1 MKTKFCS
8 RFMARMANFDADIEL
23 VDILK
28 IAIHRG
34 ALSAGGGQY
43 IFDSV
48 NKLQHP
54 RLAARA
60 ATVPNQKRAANH
72 LKATLAASYLK
83 DIYEDLTD
91 YFVSLLQA
99 AAANGIDSKRL
110 IGEHTVS
117 FEANDVLKA
126 GSWDAV
132 LELVSRAVFRKLE
145 GEKSTQGL
153 INKMNTKLDLGVRIE
168 TIEAALPYLELRHLL
183 VHADGKADAQFC
195 KLYPTIRAS
204 AGLKVEITYDLL
216 QVAKE
221 SIVKLVA
228 EFDRRAVSKKI
239 VGVDCLQR

>member
-1 MKTKFCS
+1 
-8 RFMARMANFDADIEL
+8 MANFDADIEL

-43 IFDSV
+43 IFDAV
-48 NKLQHP
+48 NERQHP

-91 YFVSLLQA
+91 YLVSLLRA

-110 IGEHTVS
+110 IGEHRVS
-117 FEANDVLKA
+117 FEANDILKA

-132 LELVSRAVFRKLE
+132 IELVSKAVFRKLE
-145 GEKSTQGL
+145 SEKSTQEIL
-153 INKMNTKLDLGVRIE
+153 NKMNNKLDLGVRAE

-195 KLYPTIRAS
+195 KSYPTIPAS
-204 AGLKVEITYDLL
+204 AGVKVEITYDLL
-216 QVAKE
+216 QAAKE
-221 SIVKLVA
+221 SIVKLVV
-228 EFDRRAVSKKI
+228 EFDRRAVSKNV
-239 VGVDCLQR
+239 VGADCLQR